1 VIVLLSTGKVPKDL
15 SWGAAKKMMGNV
27 DQFLT
32 TLLEFDKD
40 KTPVYA
46 CKYIEKNLFSDPDFT
61 VEVMQKKSSAAA
73 GLCAWVINIVKYYRI
88 YEVVEPKRQLLA
100 EANEKLEVANTQ
112 LAAVRAHVAGLEAKL
127 AELNH
132 QFESATQEK
141 NDAIASAEKTQRKAG
156 EENREMKGNLIIRK

>member
-1 VIVLLSTGKVPKDL
+1 MYGKMGKKP
-15 SWGAAKKMMGNV
+15 AKKMMGNV
-27 DQFLT
+27 DAFLN

-46 CKYIEKNLFSDPDFT
+46 CEYIEKHLFPDPDFT

-100 EANEKLEVANTQ
+100 EANEKLEAANSQ
-112 LAAVRAHVAGLEAKL
+112 LASVRAHVAGIEAKL
-127 AELNH
+127 AELNVIFM
-132 QFESATQEK
+132 QTKTIKSNKDPVWNEQVSRSLSP
-141 NDAIASAEKTQRKAG
+141 ASLNPQSRAP
-156 EENREMKGNLIIRK
+156 